1 MIHILSRHAEPGAVP
16 ARRPPAGWCLLTAL
30 ALAALPGCRQLTDI
44 DAPDIV
50 NPAALDNAT
59 GAAAR
64 YAGALSDFAAAY
76 ADQVA
81 ETGLISDELQDVG
94 GSPASSDR
102 RVIMPVND
110 YPFPGLSRARLSAYR
125 AIATL
130 RRFAPDPP
138 ERIGELYALVGF
150 VEVMFAENM
159 CSPVPLASVVDGT
172 PIDAPPFGRDALVQH
187 ALSMFDS
194 AAAEVGQ
201 SDAVANLVRVGRAR
215 ALLLQGNTAG
225 AAAVVQGV
233 PQTFQY
239 QVQYSVGI
247 AGQTNTMYDRIAI
260 GRYVSVSDGEGING
274 LPFIS
279 GSDARVGAD
288 SLGMS
293 RTGRPLYNF
302 ASNSSLG
309 APITLASGIEAALIR
324 AEAAL
329 LADSVATW
337 SDILTSLRATAITPS
352 LAPLPDDSTL
362 SASSDLRLDVLFHE
376 RAFWLFA
383 TGHRQGDLRRLIR
396 QYGRDPEAT
405 FPTGPYTAAPGTM
418 YGPDIVFT
426 PAGEDPNV
434 GYRGCTESGA

>member
-1 MIHILSRHAEPGAVP
+1 MTHLRSANEKATTPPAWRWP
-16 ARRPPAGWCLLTAL
+16 ARCWLLTVL
-30 ALAALPGCRQLTDI
+30 ALSVLASCRQLTDI

-64 YAGALSDFAAAY
+64 YAGARSDFAAAY

-81 ETGLISDELQDVG
+81 ETGLIADEFQDVG
-94 GSPASSDR
+94 DSPASSDR

-110 YPFPGLSRARLSAYR
+110 YPFAGLSRARLSAFR

-130 RRFAPDPP
+130 QRFAPDPP
-138 ERIGELYALVGF
+138 ERIGELYALAGF
-150 VEVMFAENM
+150 VEIMFAENM
-159 CSPVPLASVVDGT
+159 CSPIPLASVVDGT
-172 PIDAPPFGRDALVQH
+172 PVDAPPYDRDALVQH
-187 ALSMFDS
+187 ALLMFDS

-201 SDAVANLVRVGRAR
+201 SEVVANLVRVGRGR
-215 ALLLQGNTAG
+215 ALLLQGHLAD
-225 AAAVVQGV
+225 AAAAVQGV

-239 QVQYSVGI
+239 QVQYSAGT
-247 AGQTNTMYDRIAI
+247 AGQTNTVYDRIAI

-274 LPFIS
+274 LPFVS
-279 GSDARVGAD
+279 GSDARVSAD
-288 SLGMS
+288 SLGLS

-309 APITLASGIEAALIR
+309 APITLASGIEAGLIR

-329 LADSVATW
+329 RADSVATW
-337 SDILTSLRATAITPS
+337 SGILASLRATAITPS
-352 LAPLPDDSTL
+352 LASLPDDSTL

-418 YGPDIVFT
+418 FGPDIVFT

-434 GYRGCTESGA
+434 GYGGCTESGA